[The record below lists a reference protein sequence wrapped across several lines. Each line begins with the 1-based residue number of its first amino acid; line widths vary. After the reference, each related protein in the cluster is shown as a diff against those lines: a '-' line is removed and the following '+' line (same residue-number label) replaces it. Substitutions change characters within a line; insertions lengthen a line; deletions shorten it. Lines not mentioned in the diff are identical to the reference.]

1 MRRFSTESLLLGL
14 AILGGTLFSLAPF
27 LWFTLI
33 ALKPQ
38 VEITAI
44 PPAIFPSTFSLE
56 AVEAAIY
63 RYGLPH
69 FVKNSLIVAGATTV
83 ICVVVGT
90 LAAYPLARLEIR
102 FKRAILLLI
111 LAAAMFPQISVAGP
125 VWRILRTLGWLNT
138 YHGLVLP
145 YLALTLPLTVWIMA
159 NFLSEVPVELLE
171 AARVDGADLLQILT
185 RVVLPPAAPGI
196 FTAGILTFI
205 YAWNEFFF
213 ALLIM
218 TQRDYQ
224 TLPVGIA
231 LFPGEYTMP
240 WGEIAAASFLATT
253 PLIILVVFF
262 QKRIISGLTA
272 GAVKG

>member
-1 MRRFSTESLLLGL
+1 MTRSPKERLLLGS
-14 AILGGTLFSLAPF
+14 AVFAGIIFSLAPF
-27 LWFTLI
+27 VWFTLV
-33 ALKPQ
+33 AFKPQ

-56 AVEAAIY
+56 AVKAALFK
-63 RYGLPH
+63 YGLPH
-69 FVKNSLIVAGATTV
+69 FVKNSIIVAGATTIV
-83 ICVVVGT
+83 CIVVGS
-90 LAAYPLARLEIR
+90 LAAYPLARLEIK

-111 LAAAMFPQISVAGP
+111 LAAAMFPQISIAGP
-125 VWRILRTLGWLNT
+125 VWRILRALGWLNT

-145 YLALTLPLTVWIMA
+145 YVALTLPLTVWIMA
-159 NFLSEVPVELLE
+159 NFFSELPVELEE
-171 AARVDGADLLQILT
+171 AARVDGANLRQILT
-185 RVVLPPAAPGI
+185 RVVLPPAAPGL

-218 TQRDYQ
+218 TQRDLQ

-231 LFPGEYTMP
+231 LFPGQYTMP
-240 WGEIAAASFLATT
+240 WGEIAAASFMATM
-253 PLIILVVFF
+253 PLIVLVVLF